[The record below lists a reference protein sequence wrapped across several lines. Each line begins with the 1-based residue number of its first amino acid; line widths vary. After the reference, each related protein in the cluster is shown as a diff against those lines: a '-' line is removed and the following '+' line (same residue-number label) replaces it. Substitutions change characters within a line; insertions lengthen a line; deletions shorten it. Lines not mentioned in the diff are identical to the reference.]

1 MPACEGIDTARG
13 RLFRSPL
20 DFDVGGTPEAC
31 HQISQG
37 ARFLRTPRRPL
48 PINAR
53 LRRVLKKSLPR
64 EPIALAVYRNDV
76 LGVFGVVFDLLP
88 KPGNVHVHGS
98 RERNGFIAPNLLEQF
113 IP

>member
-20 DFDVGGTPEAC
+20 DFDGVPYFG
-31 HQISQG
+31 G
-37 ARFLRTPRRPL
+37 ARIFQRVPPANVPT
-48 PINAR
+48 R
-53 LRRVLKKSLPR
+53 LRRVLKKFLPR

-76 LGVFGVVFDLLP
+76 LGVFGVVFDLLA